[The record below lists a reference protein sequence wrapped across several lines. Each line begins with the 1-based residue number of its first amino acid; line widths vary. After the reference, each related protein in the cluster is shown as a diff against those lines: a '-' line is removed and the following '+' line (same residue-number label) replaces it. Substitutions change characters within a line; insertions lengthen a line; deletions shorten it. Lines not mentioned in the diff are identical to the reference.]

1 MTDKNNFPI
10 LPFANNVADNENK
23 NDIIE
28 KILNIRELKKVRKL
42 KKKQG
47 LQFVDEQATGD
58 DEIEIDNN
66 DISSSESENDDI
78 DVQNQI
84 DELFSIDG
92 DEYFDGVFED
102 FEENTTKKINPA
114 TYIKTIETR
123 IKNLE
128 NYIPNYEKSEL
139 QDSDTL
145 ENNTENLMET
155 LYYFSEESL
164 NAHFKN
170 VMNSNQNNNKK
181 NKNIEEE
188 LNIYDF
194 TDVLCK
200 NNDNKKTYIDNMLT
214 NIFTLEKLI
223 TAYPLASQLE
233 PRLNLVDF
241 EDFFYNLTPY
251 SNLKLNASNI
261 YRFDKNDENTQSDI
275 NTFLMSI
282 SSDT

>member
-1 MTDKNNFPI
+1 
-10 LPFANNVADNENK
+10 
-23 NDIIE
+23 
-28 KILNIRELKKVRKL
+28 
-42 KKKQG
+42 
-47 LQFVDEQATGD
+47 
-58 DEIEIDNN
+58 
-66 DISSSESENDDI
+66 
-78 DVQNQI
+78 
-84 DELFSIDG
+84 
-92 DEYFDGVFED
+92 
-102 FEENTTKKINPA
+102 
-114 TYIKTIETR
+114 
-123 IKNLE
+123 
-128 NYIPNYEKSEL
+128 
-139 QDSDTL
+139 
-145 ENNTENLMET
+145 MET

-251 SNLKLNASNI
+251 SNLKLKGEFTTLEAVTDVVAPNFDPAYQPKTDPNNPV
-261 YRFDKNDENTQSDI
+261 RFGAKDVHDLNWKNEFQK
-275 NTFLMSI
+275 MSL
-282 SSDT
+282 